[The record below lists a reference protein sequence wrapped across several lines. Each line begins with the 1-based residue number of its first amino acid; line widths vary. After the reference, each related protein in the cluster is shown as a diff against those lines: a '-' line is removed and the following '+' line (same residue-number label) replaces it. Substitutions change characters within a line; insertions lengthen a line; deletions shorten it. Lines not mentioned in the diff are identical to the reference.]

1 MTRIISITGQEKCD
15 IVFYLSEVYKG
26 LKKHTLVIDNS
37 YSKDLFEAIRQNG
50 DKEVEEKG
58 FVVYTKDVD
67 YSSEAFENFDVIIFY
82 EGYNP
87 CANNLLHSQA
97 VFIITDYAESSI
109 RQIREAFEKEG
120 LLNSRIIKNNET
132 NFYYVLRDK
141 MSKKIRDRVAFSLF
155 CDEVEKGSE
164 YFKLVGAI
172 PFSNSD
178 YYRYIDFSHNKRQN
192 VRGAS
197 DDMKE
202 VLIFILEEVEQL
214 ERKSVLKIINKV

>member
-1 MTRIISITGQEKCD
+1 MTRIVSITGQEKGD
-15 IVFYLSEVYKG
+15 MVFYLSELYKV
-26 LKKHTLVIDNS
+26 LRKHTLVIDNS
-37 YSKDLFEAIRQNG
+37 YSKDLFEAIRQKD
-50 DKEVEEKG
+50 DKTVAERG

-67 YSSEAFENFDVIIFY
+67 YSPEAFENFDVVIFY

-87 CANNLLHSQA
+87 CANNLLHSET

-120 LLNSRIIKNNET
+120 LLNSTVLKNNKT
-132 NFYYVLRDK
+132 VFYYVLRDK

-155 CDEVEKGSE
+155 CGDEEKGSK

-178 YYRYIDFSHNKRQN
+178 YYRYIDFSHNKRQT
-192 VRGAS
+192 VKGAS
-197 DDMKE
+197 DGMKE
-202 VLIFILEEVEQL
+202 ALVFILEELEQL
-214 ERKSVLKIINKV
+214 DRKTALKIINKA